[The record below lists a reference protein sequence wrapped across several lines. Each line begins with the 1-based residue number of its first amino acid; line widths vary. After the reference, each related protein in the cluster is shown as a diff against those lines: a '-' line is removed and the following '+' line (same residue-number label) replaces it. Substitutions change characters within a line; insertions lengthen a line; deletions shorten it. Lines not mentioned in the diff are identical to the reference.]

1 MASSYDDALVND
13 RFAADIKNAFN
24 SSGIFFKSMDIL
36 DARTAGMSKEEICS
50 HNLIVLAGG
59 HVPTQNDFFKAIRLR
74 EKLEGYDGTILGI
87 SAGSMN
93 AAEEV
98 YVLPEEDGE
107 AADES
112 FERFRPGLGLTK
124 MQIIP
129 HYDDTINMTVDGL
142 SIADR
147 IRFDSKDRKFL
158 GLPDGSYLMSTE
170 GHELIHG
177 PFYKVDNRNFTKVE
191 ASFMA
196 KSFE

>member
-98 YVLPEEDGE
+98 YVLPEEEGE
-107 AADES
+107 AVDES